1 MDYPIKQFQVSATA
15 NSGLV
20 QVSKLSGGIYNGSF
34 NLPTTIDV
42 RGKEPIVSVATN
54 INNIEIANLA
64 KQFTKQDLLTGKA
77 SYQGK
82 VQMTGNTV
90 AAWTSSLTD
99 NSSVK
104 FNDGILKGVNMMQ
117 LVMNEMGK
125 YQALLP
131 YLTGK
136 NAETIV
142 SKQNDTQIANFLGE
156 AEIKNGL
163 VQTKALNADL
173 RKAKI
178 EGDGSF
184 NLVSMD
190 VDYRIKLQLSK
201 EAVSDNVAQYPFPI
215 RCKGNLKQVASLCSV
230 DSRAVK
236 DIATNALLNSEKAQ
250 KLKAELDTKKDE
262 AQAKAQEKLNE
273 ALQKNNVKLGEE
285 GQKAVDQINKQL
297 GDKIGNQLNK
307 LFKRE

>member
-1 MDYPIKQFQVSATA
+1 MMG
-15 NSGLV
+15 NSV
-20 QVSKLSGGIYNGSF
+20 
-34 NLPTTIDV
+34 P
-42 RGKEPIVSVATN
+42 
-54 INNIEIANLA
+54 
-64 KQFTKQDLLTGKA
+64 
-77 SYQGK
+77 
-82 VQMTGNTV
+82 
-90 AAWTSSLTD
+90 AWTSSLTG
-99 NSSVK
+99 NSSIK
-104 FNDGILKGVNMMQ
+104 FDNGVLKGVNMMQ
-117 LVMNEMGK
+117 LVLNEMGK

-136 NAETIV
+136 NADTIA
-142 SKQNDTQIANFLGE
+142 SKQNDTQIASFVGE

-178 EGDGSF
+178 DGSGTF
-184 NLVSMD
+184 NLVTMD
-190 VDYRIKLQLSK
+190 VDYNIKLQLSK
-201 EAVSDNVAQYPFPI
+201 DAVSDNVAQYPFPI
-215 RCKGNLKQVASLCSV
+215 RCKGNISKPASLCSV

-250 KLKAELDTKKDE
+250 KLKAELEAKKTE

-273 ALQKNNVKLGEE
+273 ALQKNGVKLGEE
-285 GQKAVDQINKQL
+285 GQKAAEQINKQL